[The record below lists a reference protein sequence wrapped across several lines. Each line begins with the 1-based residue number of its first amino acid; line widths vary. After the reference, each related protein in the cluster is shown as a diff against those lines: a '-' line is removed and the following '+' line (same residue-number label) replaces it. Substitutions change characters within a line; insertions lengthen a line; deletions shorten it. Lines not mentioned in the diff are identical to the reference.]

1 MSKKELNTVNI
12 QRIKQRASEVL
23 VNYKD
28 QYIRILIIVML
39 INLVPTIF
47 SGYSGTFATILYYI
61 ISFLFLTVS
70 HGYIVSSLKMV
81 RNNGITLSDD
91 DAFVGFTQI
100 GRLFPTYLLQEVIS
114 IVVML
119 IYFIICVIIFM
130 IFGSSFMNISYLA
143 SASTSS
149 EAMAEYLVEL
159 LFTNSLFSTIVL
171 IMVLIGMVL
180 MIIVSLFLFAV
191 PYLLEEYHMGP
202 VECVKESFSMMK
214 GHLWDLLKL
223 QISFW
228 GWMILIGMIEILLSN
243 LLSFIFIGDII
254 ASIVAGF
261 IAIYTY
267 VPKYHLS
274 MAVFFEELAYYRYNN
289 VY

>member
-1 MSKKELNTVNI
+1 MNV

-39 INLVPTIF
+39 LNLVPTIF
-47 SGYSGTFATILYYI
+47 SGYSNAFATIIYYI
-61 ISFLFLTVS
+61 ISFLFLAVS
-70 HGYIVSSLKMV
+70 HGYIVASLKMV

-91 DAFVGFTQI
+91 DALVGFKQI
-100 GRLFPTYLLQEVIS
+100 TRLFPTYLLQEVIS
-114 IVVML
+114 VVVM
-119 IYFIICVIIFM
+119 IVYFIICVIIFA
-130 IFGSSFMNISYLA
+130 IFGSSFLNMSYLA
-143 SASTSS
+143 SISSST
-149 EAMAEYLVEL
+149 EAMVYYLADL
-159 LFTNSLFSTIVL
+159 LLSSSSFSTLIL
-171 IMVLIGMVL
+171 IMVLIAMILMVV
-180 MIIVSLFLFAV
+180 VSLFLFAV

-228 GWMILIGMIEILLSN
+228 GWMILIGIIEILLSS
-243 LLSFIFIGDII
+243 LLSFISIGDMI
-254 ASIVAGF
+254 ASVVAGF

-274 MAVFFEELAYYRYNN
+274 MAVFFEESAYYRYNN

>member
-1 MSKKELNTVNI
+1 MNI

-47 SGYSGTFATILYYI
+47 SGYSGTLATIIYYI
-61 ISFLFLTVS
+61 ISFLFLAVS

-91 DAFVGFTQI
+91 DAFVGFRRI
-100 GRLFPTYLLQEVIS
+100 KDLFPTYLLQEVIS
-114 IVVML
+114 IAVMF
-119 IYFIICVIIFM
+119 IYLIICVIVFM
-130 IFGSSFMNISYLA
+130 IFGSSFMNIPYLA
-143 SASTSS
+143 SISSSTEDVAYYLIDLLLSS
-149 EAMAEYLVEL
+149 S
-159 LFTNSLFSTIVL
+159 TFSTLILVMVLLAIVL
-171 IMVLIGMVL
+171 MLV
-180 MIIVSLFLFAV
+180 VSLFLFAV

-228 GWMILIGMIEILLSN
+228 GWMILIGIIEIILSS
-243 LLSFIFIGDII
+243 LLSFISIGDII
-254 ASIVAGF
+254 ASIIAGF

-267 VPKYHLS
+267 IPKYHLS